1 MKEKRHIKKIIC
13 NFFLLYYLITQG
25 AIAQTFDHI
34 KNEVKEH
41 NLKNG
46 MKFIVLERHQ
56 APVVS
61 FHVYVAAGS
70 ANETYGI
77 TGISHLLEH
86 LL

>member
-1 MKEKRHIKKIIC
+1 MKEKRHLKKFIC
-13 NFFLLYYLITQG
+13 NFFLLCYLITQG

-56 APVVS
+56 APVVC
-61 FHVYVAAGS
+61 FHVFLGAGAPKYNYFFKKNS
-70 ANETYGI
+70 YFY
-77 TGISHLLEH
+77 
-86 LL
+86 